1 MANGCINCLSCAKI
15 KEDFYCSDYQCFLKA
30 KDIEQPYGYCYCAG
44 YRFKQKGD
52 VLEKPVNIEKQ
63 EIKMEIDVDEKSD
76 YIKYLEKKDAM
87 KEVEENTK
95 QEEIVLSDNLSDED
109 KTMFLETEMLLSDK
123 DGNIFLDA
131 LEGATEP
138 TEALKELMQGK
149 SKINGSVAPTK
160 FWVVVGVNENHFADK
175 YTSEEMAVNEA
186 KRLAKILPGERLLVL
201 ELKGYAFV
209 PEVELTYCS
218 V

>member
-1 MANGCINCLSCAKI
+1 MAKGCIDCLSCAKI

-30 KDIEQPYGYCYCAG
+30 KDIEQSYCYN
-44 YRFKQKGD
+44 YRFKQKED
-52 VLEKPVNIEKQ
+52 VLEKSVNIEKQ
-63 EIKMEIDVDEKSD
+63 NIKMEIDVDEKSD

-95 QEEIVLSDNLSDED
+95 QEEIVLSD
-109 KTMFLETEMLLSDK
+109 K

-131 LEGATEP
+131 LEGTTEP

-149 SKINGSVAPTK
+149 SKENGSVAPMK
-160 FWVVVGVNENHFADK
+160 FWTVLGMNEYYFADK

-186 KRLAKILPGERLLVL
+186 KRLAKILPGERFLVL

-209 PEVELTYCS
+209 PEVELTYYS
-218 V
+218 ID